1 MKIKFNSDDNIPL
14 NKVINFHNLTVVIR
28 SIFENDGKYYLQIY
42 LDDALVDI

>member
-1 MKIKFNSDDNIPL
+1 MKIKFNSDNNPL
-14 NKVINFHNLTVVIR
+14 NKVINFHNLTVVVR